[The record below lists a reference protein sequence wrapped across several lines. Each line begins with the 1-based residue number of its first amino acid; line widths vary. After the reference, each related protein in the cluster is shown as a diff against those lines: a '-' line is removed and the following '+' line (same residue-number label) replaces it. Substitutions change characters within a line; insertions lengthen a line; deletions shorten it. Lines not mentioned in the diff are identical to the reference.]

1 MMMAVTSKD
10 KERQIETGIWKLVDG
25 RFYAEIRP
33 EGKGGKTRTKKL
45 AKLSDLKTWVTKT
58 KANSLMG
65 DKFQPIVKDKRRL
78 SDLVNE
84 WDKLYGHT
92 LKDKERHSV
101 LLATCKLLNDPI
113 AQTFTQEDF
122 ILFRKARMETVQPGK
137 FGKTISPNTINHSH
151 AYLSAVFNRLIQLGK
166 WRYPNPL
173 AGLKKLKVD
182 DPGLVYLD
190 ENQIEQLLSALQYA
204 KNPDFLIITKICL
217 SIGARWG
224 EAATLR
230 AENIK
235 NRLIQLTNTKSGKSR
250 ALPISAELEQEILSG
265 RPSSGRLFAD
275 CSPKAGFSN
284 ALKRAGITLPDG
296 QMTHVLRHTFASHY
310 MINDGN
316 ILKLKEILG
325 HASLEMTMRYAHLAP
340 KHLTQA
346 LTHNPLA
353 SIAAKKLSKVGT

>member
-1 MMMAVTSKD
+1 MAVTAKD
-10 KERQIETGIWKLVDG
+10 KVRQVEPGIWKLVDG

-33 EGKGGKTRTKKL
+33 DGKDGQKRTKTL
-45 AKLSDLKTWVTKT
+45 EKLSDLRDWVTKT
-58 KANSLMG
+58 KATALMG
-65 DKFQPIVKDKRRL
+65 EKFKPVAKDKRRL

-84 WDKLYGHT
+84 WHELYGHT

-101 LLATCKLLNDPI
+101 LLATCKLLGDPI

-122 ILFRKARMETVQPGK
+122 ILFRKSRLETVQPGK
-137 FGKTISPNTINHSH
+137 QGKTISPNTINHSH
-151 AYLSAVFNRLIQLGK
+151 AYISSVFNHLIQIGK
-166 WRYPNPL
+166 WTFPNPL
-173 AGLKKLKVD
+173 AGLKKLKVN

-190 ENQIEQLLSALQYA
+190 EGQIERLLSALEYA
-204 KNPDFLIITKICL
+204 KNPDFLIISKICL
-217 SIGARWG
+217 SIGCRWG
-224 EAATLR
+224 EAASLR

-235 NRLIQLTNTKSGKSR
+235 KGLIQLTNTKSGKAR
-250 ALPISAELEQEILSG
+250 ALPISPELEQEILEG
-265 RPSSGRLFAD
+265 RPTSGRLFAE
-275 CSPKAGFSN
+275 CSPKRGFSN
-284 ALKRAGITLPDG
+284 ALERAGISLPDG

-353 SIAAKKLSKVGT
+353 SIAAKKALKVGT

>member
-1 MMMAVTSKD
+1 MAVTAKD
-10 KERQIETGIWKLVDG
+10 KERQIEPGIFKLVNG

-33 EGKGGKTRTKKL
+33 EGKEGKKASKTMD
-45 AKLSDLKTWVTKT
+45 KLSDLKEWVTKT
-58 KANSLMG
+58 KAKALMG
-65 DKFQPIVKDKRRL
+65 EKFKPVAKDKRRL

-84 WDKLYGHT
+84 WHELYGHT

-101 LLATCKLLNDPI
+101 LLATCKLLGDPI

-122 ILFRKARMETVQPGK
+122 ILFRKTRLETVQPGK
-137 FGKTISPNTINHSH
+137 LGKTISPNTINHSH
-151 AYLSAVFNRLIQLGK
+151 AYLSSVFNRLIHLGK
-166 WRYPNPL
+166 WKFPNPFD
-173 AGLKKLKVD
+173 GLKKLKVD

-190 ENQIEQLLSALQYA
+190 DGQIERLLSALEYA
-204 KNPDFLIITKICL
+204 KNPDFLIMTKICL

-224 EAATLR
+224 EVATLR
-230 AENIK
+230 AENVK
-235 NRLIQLTNTKSGKSR
+235 NGIIQLTNTKSGKAR
-250 ALPISAELEQEILSG
+250 ALPISPELEREIMDG
-265 RPSSGRLFAD
+265 RPTSGRLFAD
-275 CSPKAGFSN
+275 CEPKRGFSN
-284 ALKRAGITLPDG
+284 ALARAGITLPDG

-353 SIAAKKLSKVGT
+353 SIQAKKALKVGT